1 LSAEVPSARYDSALR
16 DFRTVLATTV
26 GVYVLV
32 GVAFVGSFSTLVL
45 VPEWVQAAVCRGLF
59 FCWPGLVLALVVS
72 TAVTVG
78 VVAALANRGYLRVP
92 DAW

>member
-1 LSAEVPSARYDSALR
+1 MRAALR
-16 DFRTVLATTV
+16 DVLTVLLTTL
-26 GVYVLV
+26 GAYVLV
-32 GVAFVGSFSTLVL
+32 GVAFVGSFYALVL
-45 VPEWVQAAVCRGLF
+45 LPGPVQAAVCRGLF

-78 VVAALANRGYLRVP
+78 LVSVLVNRGYLRVP